1 MLRQKPRRLQYATGI
16 LPRAAFRIQGFKI
29 YHKSGRD
36 GWIRTSECRRQRPMP
51 YRLATPPYSFARN
64 SFTLKIT
71 RCVRSASQGYMG
83 WVKGLEPSTLGT
95 TIRCSNQ
102 LSYTHHIK
110 FATDGNGT
118 PGGIRFSAEKPRR
131 LKQSTGLFS
140 RAAFRIPGKVHT
152 VDGTP
157 GGIRTPGLLLRRQLL
172 YPTELLAHTESSVP
186 ACDVSG
192 MERVMGIEPTC
203 SAWKADILPLNYTR
217 GSF

>member
-29 YHKSGRD
+29 CRNGRD

-64 SFTLKIT
+64 SVTLKIT

-102 LSYTHHIK
+102 LSYPHHIK
-110 FATDGNGT
+110 FAADGN
-118 PGGIRFSAEKPRR
+118 
-131 LKQSTGLFS
+131 
-140 RAAFRIPGKVHT
+140 
-152 VDGTP
+152 GTP

-172 YPTELLAHTESSVP
+172 YPAELLAHINSDKP
-186 ACDVSG
+186 IQRKWSG
-192 MERVMGIEPTC
+192 
-203 SAWKADILPLNYTR
+203 
-217 GSF
+217 

>member
-1 MLRQKPRRLQYATGI
+1 MLCRLSYWVRSKKFCAEYEIKSYDIMAGTAGFAFAAA
-16 LPRAAFRIQGFKI
+16 RAAFRIQGFKI
-29 YHKSGRD
+29 CHNGRD

-64 SFTLKIT
+64 SVTLKIT

-110 FATDGNGT
+110 FAADGN
-118 PGGIRFSAEKPRR
+118 
-131 LKQSTGLFS
+131 
-140 RAAFRIPGKVHT
+140 
-152 VDGTP
+152 GTP

-172 YPTELLAHTESSVP
+172 YPAELLAHINSDKP
-186 ACDVSG
+186 IRRKWSG
-192 MERVMGIEPTC
+192 
-203 SAWKADILPLNYTR
+203 
-217 GSF
+217 

>member
-16 LPRAAFRIQGFKI
+16 LPRAAFRIQGFKS
-29 YHKSGRD
+29 YHMSGRD

-118 PGGIRFSAEKPRR
+118 PGGIR
-131 LKQSTGLFS
+131 
-140 RAAFRIPGKVHT
+140 
-152 VDGTP
+152 
-157 GGIRTPGLLLRRQLL
+157 TPGLLLRRQLL

-217 GSF
+217 RSF

>member
-29 YHKSGRD
+29 CHNGRD

-51 YRLATPPYSFARN
+51 YRLATPPYSRHKREVSVKNALRPCRCRASRN
-64 SFTLKIT
+64 N
-71 RCVRSASQGYMG
+71 MG

-110 FATDGNGT
+110 FAADGN
-118 PGGIRFSAEKPRR
+118 
-131 LKQSTGLFS
+131 
-140 RAAFRIPGKVHT
+140 
-152 VDGTP
+152 GTP

-172 YPTELLAHTESSVP
+172 YPAELLAHINSDKP
-186 ACDVSG
+186 IRRKWSG
-192 MERVMGIEPTC
+192 
-203 SAWKADILPLNYTR
+203 
-217 GSF
+217 

>member
-1 MLRQKPRRLQYATGI
+1 MYAPTK
-16 LPRAAFRIQGFKI
+16 AAVFSGR
-29 YHKSGRD
+29 GRD

-64 SFTLKIT
+64 SVTLKIT

-110 FATDGNGT
+110 FAADGN
-118 PGGIRFSAEKPRR
+118 
-131 LKQSTGLFS
+131 
-140 RAAFRIPGKVHT
+140 
-152 VDGTP
+152 GTP

-172 YPTELLAHTESSVP
+172 YPAELLAHVNSGNP
-186 ACDVSG
+186 AHQKV
-192 MERVMGIEPTC
+192 ERVMGIEPTC

-217 GSF
+217 GSLSDACLLYQFTERMSTYFFKFFKKVFSQHFQQDIKRAYGCAIL

>member
-1 MLRQKPRRLQYATGI
+1 
-16 LPRAAFRIQGFKI
+16 
-29 YHKSGRD
+29 
-36 GWIRTSECRRQRPMP
+36 MP

-64 SFTLKIT
+64 SVTLKIT

-110 FATDGNGT
+110 FAADGN
-118 PGGIRFSAEKPRR
+118 
-131 LKQSTGLFS
+131 
-140 RAAFRIPGKVHT
+140 
-152 VDGTP
+152 GTP

-172 YPTELLAHTESSVP
+172 YPAELLAHVNSGNP
-186 ACDVSG
+186 AHQKV
-192 MERVMGIEPTC
+192 ERVMGIEPTC

-217 GSF
+217 GSLSDACLLYQFTGRMSTYFFKFFKKVFSQHFQQGIKRAYGCVIL